1 MEKGHFGGYTGN
13 ARHSRKEEMIHDRE
27 LIYDAKKQLH
37 HADQDYKS
45 DSPAHRALVGDQNK
59 LPGHLKKAISDAP
72 AQMNADLAYDPVNDR
87 ADSPVNNSGLGPKTV
102 DTPMFNL
109 NKGYTP
115 LKNVSGVF
123 DKTKNLIDSSM
134 QGMVN
139 AAMPTSKATLGSPDT
154 SYSDAGG
161 INKFNLGNSITEP
174 KQSTSTNST
183 DSTAKLGSGESS
195 KEASRNLSR
204 KKGKQARTEAKL
216 ARAEEGSKKAGRI
229 KGKLAKTN
237 SQIGN
242 LESKIKN
249 DKKPKGSG
257 GSGGSGSSGAKGG
270 SRGSGGSG
278 SRITNNIYVNS
289 AAKMNGSPLNNV
301 ACKYTKRK

>member
-1 MEKGHFGGYTGN
+1 MKKGHYGDYTGN

-45 DSPAHRALVGDQNK
+45 DSPTHRALVGNQDK

-72 AQMNADLAYDPVNDR
+72 ARMNADLKYDPVNDR

-115 LKNVSGVF
+115 LKNTGIERVFGV
-123 DKTKNLIDSSM
+123 DTSM
-134 QGMVN
+134 KGMVK

-154 SYSDAGG
+154 SYSDKGG
-161 INKFNLGNSITEP
+161 INRFNLGNSITEP
-174 KQSTSTNST
+174 NKSTSTNST

-204 KKGKQARTEAKL
+204 KRGKQARTEAKL
-216 ARAEEGSKKAGRI
+216 ARAEAGSKKAGRI

-237 SQIGN
+237 SQIGH

-249 DKKPKGSG
+249 AKTPKGSG
-257 GSGGSGSSGAKGG
+257 GSGGSGATRS
-270 SRGSGGSG
+270 SG
-278 SRITNNIYVNS
+278 SRVTNNIYVNS
-289 AAKMNGSPLNNV
+289 AAKMNGSPLDNV

>member
-1 MEKGHFGGYTGN
+1 MEKGHFGHYTGN

-115 LKNVSGVF
+115 LKNRDGVAAVF
-123 DKTKNLIDSSM
+123 DKNANLTSNQNSGGGSNSSYTPTHRDSQEIATGKKS
-134 QGMVN
+134 N
-139 AAMPTSKATLGSPDT
+139 TTST
-154 SYSDAGG
+154 
-161 INKFNLGNSITEP
+161 
-174 KQSTSTNST
+174 QSTSTNST
-183 DSTAKLGSGESS
+183 ANLGSGELS

-229 KGKLAKTN
+229 KGKLVKTN

-270 SRGSGGSG
+270 SGGG
-278 SRITNNIYVNS
+278 MNVTFNNTNIS
-289 AAKMNGSPLNNV
+289 TPLKNV

>member
-1 MEKGHFGGYTGN
+1 MEKGHYGQYTGN

-115 LKNVSGVF
+115 LKNRDGVAAVF
-123 DKTKNLIDSSM
+123 DKNTNLTSNQNSGGGSNSSYTPTHRDSQEIATGKKS
-134 QGMVN
+134 N
-139 AAMPTSKATLGSPDT
+139 TTST
-154 SYSDAGG
+154 
-161 INKFNLGNSITEP
+161 
-174 KQSTSTNST
+174 QSTSTNST
-183 DSTAKLGSGESS
+183 ANLGSGESS

-229 KGKLAKTN
+229 KGKLVKTN

-249 DKKPKGSG
+249 AKTPKSSG
-257 GSGGSGSSGAKGG
+257 GSGCLLY
-270 SRGSGGSG
+270 
-278 SRITNNIYVNS
+278 T
-289 AAKMNGSPLNNV
+289 SPSP
-301 ACKYTKRK
+301 RDS

>member
-1 MEKGHFGGYTGN
+1 MEKGHYGNYTGN

-72 AQMNADLAYDPVNDR
+72 AQMNADLAYDPVNDI

-115 LKNVSGVF
+115 LKNRDGVAAVF
-123 DKTKNLIDSSM
+123 DKNTIVTSNQNPGGGSNNSYTPTHSDSREIATGKKS
-134 QGMVN
+134 N
-139 AAMPTSKATLGSPDT
+139 TTST
-154 SYSDAGG
+154 
-161 INKFNLGNSITEP
+161 
-174 KQSTSTNST
+174 QSTSTNST
-183 DSTAKLGSGESS
+183 ANLGSGESS

-257 GSGGSGSSGAKGG
+257 GSGGKGG
-270 SRGSGGSG
+270 SSGSGGSG

>member
-1 MEKGHFGGYTGN
+1 MEKGHYGNYTGN

>member
-1 MEKGHFGGYTGN
+1 MEKGHYGNYTGN

-87 ADSPVNNSGLGPKTV
+87 AD
-102 DTPMFNL
+102 TPIFNL

-115 LKNVSGVF
+115 LKNVGVVF
-123 DKTKNLIDSSM
+123 DKASKITSQFGVDTSM

-257 GSGGSGSSGAKGG
+257 GSGGSGSSSAKGG
-270 SRGSGGSG
+270 SGGG
-278 SRITNNIYVNS
+278 MNVTFNNTNINT
-289 AAKMNGSPLNNV
+289 P
-301 ACKYTKRK
+301 T

>member
-115 LKNVSGVF
+115 LKNTGIERVFGV
-123 DKTKNLIDSSM
+123 DTSM
-134 QGMVN
+134 KGMVK

-154 SYSDAGG
+154 SYSDKGG
-161 INKFNLGNSITEP
+161 INRFNLGNSITEP
-174 KQSTSTNST
+174 NKSTSTNST

-204 KKGKQARTEAKL
+204 KRGKQARTEAKL
-216 ARAEEGSKKAGRI
+216 ARAEAGSKKAGRI

-237 SQIGN
+237 SQIGH

-249 DKKPKGSG
+249 AKTPKGSG
-257 GSGGSGSSGAKGG
+257 GSGGSGATRS
-270 SRGSGGSG
+270 SG
-278 SRITNNIYVNS
+278 SRVTNNIYVNS
-289 AAKMNGSPLNNV
+289 AAKMNGSPLDNV

>member
-1 MEKGHFGGYTGN
+1 MEKGHYGNYTGN

-257 GSGGSGSSGAKGG
+257 GSGGKGG
-270 SRGSGGSG
+270 SSGSGGSG

>member
-1 MEKGHFGGYTGN
+1 MEKGHYGQYTGN

-115 LKNVSGVF
+115 LKNRDGVAAVF
-123 DKTKNLIDSSM
+123 DKNANLTSNQNSGGGSNSSYTPTHRDSQEIATGKKS
-134 QGMVN
+134 N
-139 AAMPTSKATLGSPDT
+139 TTST
-154 SYSDAGG
+154 
-161 INKFNLGNSITEP
+161 
-174 KQSTSTNST
+174 QSTSTNST
-183 DSTAKLGSGESS
+183 ANLGSGESS

-229 KGKLAKTN
+229 KGKLVKTN

-270 SRGSGGSG
+270 SGGG
-278 SRITNNIYVNS
+278 MNVTFNNTNIS
-289 AAKMNGSPLNNV
+289 TPLKNV